1 MVWLAILCKTLLMVK
16 KVIFLLLVLIIIS
29 CKKEKVDG
37 IIIGDTLFVH
47 QTLSENRRMENLIN
61 EALKKDKNAIVEIKN
76 FPNGGAAS
84 SYDLGYVLTQI
95 IYRIGENDFANILR
109 EIPKS
114 ERNEIEG
121 LIAVGLEY
129 GDNDY
134 DGKMDDKKMEAEFPK
149 LTEILNE

>member
-1 MVWLAILCKTLLMVK
+1 MKKIILL
-16 KVIFLLLVLIIIS
+16 FLTIILIS

-47 QTLSENRRMENLIN
+47 QSLTENRKMENLICK
-61 EALKKDKNAIVEIKN
+61 ALKKEKKAIIELKN
-76 FPNGGAAS
+76 FQNGGAAS

-95 IYRIGENDFANILR
+95 IYRIGETNFADILR

-114 ERNEIEG
+114 ERNG
-121 LIAVGLEY
+121 FDRLIAVGLEY

-134 DGKMDDKKMEAEFPK
+134 DGKMDNKRMETEFPK

>member
-1 MVWLAILCKTLLMVK
+1 MVK
-16 KVIFLLLVLIIIS
+16 NIIFIFLILTIIS
-29 CKKEKVDG
+29 CKKEKIDG

-47 QTLSENRRMENLIN
+47 LSVSENRKMVNLIN
-61 EALKKDKNAIVEIKN
+61 QALKKDKNAIIEITN

-95 IYRIGENDFANILR
+95 IYRIGENEFADILR
-109 EIPKS
+109 KTPKS

-134 DGKMDDKKMEAEFPK
+134 DGKMDEKRMETEFPK

>member
-1 MVWLAILCKTLLMVK
+1 MKKILLLFLAI
-16 KVIFLLLVLIIIS
+16 ILVS

-47 QTLSENRRMENLIN
+47 QSLTENRKMENLIYK
-61 EALKKDKNAIVEIKN
+61 ALTKEKKAIVELKN

-84 SYDLGYVLTQI
+84 SYDLGYILTQI
-95 IYRIGENDFANILR
+95 IYRIGETNFADILR

-114 ERNEIEG
+114 ERNGFDG

-134 DGKMDDKKMEAEFPK
+134 DGKMDNKRMETEYPK

>member
-1 MVWLAILCKTLLMVK
+1 MVWLALLCKTLFMVK
-16 KVIFLLLVLIIIS
+16 KIIFLFVILTIIS

-47 QTLSENRRMENLIN
+47 QSLSENIKMESLIN
-61 EALKKDKNAIVEIKN
+61 HALKKDKNAIIGIKK
-76 FPNGGAAS
+76 FTNGGAAS

-95 IYRIGENDFANILR
+95 IYRIGENEFANILR

-114 ERNEIEG
+114 ELNGFEG

-134 DGKMDDKKMEAEFPK
+134 DGKMDNKRMETEFPK

>member
-1 MVWLAILCKTLLMVK
+1 MNKIILL
-16 KVIFLLLVLIIIS
+16 FLTIILVS

-47 QTLSENRRMENLIN
+47 QSLSENRKMENLIKN
-61 EALKKDKNAIVEIKN
+61 SLKKDKNAILEIKN

-95 IYRIGENDFANILR
+95 IYRIGEKDFADILR

-114 ERNEIEG
+114 ERNGIEG

-134 DGKMDDKKMEAEFPK
+134 DGKMDNKRIESEFPK
-149 LTEILNE
+149 LTKILN

>member
-1 MVWLAILCKTLLMVK
+1 VKKILLLFLAI
-16 KVIFLLLVLIIIS
+16 ILVS

-47 QTLSENRRMENLIN
+47 QSLTENRKMENLIYK
-61 EALKKDKNAIVEIKN
+61 ALNKEKKAIIELKN
-76 FPNGGAAS
+76 FPNGRAAS

-95 IYRIGENDFANILR
+95 IYRIGETDFGDVLR

-114 ERNEIEG
+114 ERNGFDG

-134 DGKMDDKKMEAEFPK
+134 DGKMDNKRMETEFPK

>member
-1 MVWLAILCKTLLMVK
+1 MVNLKTNFVK
-16 KVIFLLLVLIIIS
+16 KIILLFLTIILVS
-29 CKKEKVDG
+29 CKKGKVDG

-47 QTLSENRRMENLIN
+47 QSLSENRKMEKLIHQ
-61 EALKKDKNAIVEIKN
+61 ALKKERNAFVEIKN

-84 SYDLGYVLTQI
+84 SYDLGYILTQI
-95 IYRIGENDFANILR
+95 IYRIGEKDFVDILIK
-109 EIPKS
+109 IPKS
-114 ERNEIEG
+114 ERNEFEG

-134 DGKMDDKKMEAEFPK
+134 DGKMDNKKMGSEFPK

>member
-1 MVWLAILCKTLLMVK
+1 MVK
-16 KVIFLLLVLIIIS
+16 NIIFIFLILTIIS

-47 QTLSENRRMENLIN
+47 QSVSENRKMVNLIN
-61 EALKKDKNAIVEIKN
+61 NALKKDKNAIVNLTE

-84 SYDLGYVLTQI
+84 SYDLGFVITQI
-95 IYRIGENDFANILR
+95 IYRIGEENFAKTIIDLPTKKLGN
-109 EIPKS
+109 
-114 ERNEIEG
+114 IEG

-134 DGKMDDKKMEAEFPK
+134 DGKMDNRRIEQEFPK
-149 LTEILNE
+149 LHRILSEKN

>member
-1 MVWLAILCKTLLMVK
+1 MVK
-16 KVIFLLLVLIIIS
+16 KIIFLFLILTIIS

-47 QTLSENRRMENLIN
+47 QSVSENRKMENLIN
-61 EALKKDKNAIVEIKN
+61 QALKKDKTAIIGITN

-95 IYRIGENDFANILR
+95 IYRIGENEFADILR
-109 EIPKS
+109 KIPKS

-134 DGKMDDKKMEAEFPK
+134 DGKMDNKRMETVFPK
-149 LTEILNE
+149 LNKILIE

>member
-1 MVWLAILCKTLLMVK
+1 MVK
-16 KVIFLLLVLIIIS
+16 NIIFIFLTLTIIS
-29 CKKEKVDG
+29 CKKEKIDG

-47 QTLSENRRMENLIN
+47 QSVSENRKMVNLIN
-61 EALKKDKNAIVEIKN
+61 QALKKDKNAIIEITN

-95 IYRIGENDFANILR
+95 IYRIGENEFADILR
-109 EIPKS
+109 KIPKS

-121 LIAVGLEY
+121 LIAVGLKY

-134 DGKMDDKKMEAEFPK
+134 DGKMDEKRMETEFPK